1 MNKAQ
6 PPLLTATISNQSLGL
21 GLLALVLFIVG
32 NWHQAIIGFDSRF
45 VVFAQEMLR
54 HGPSFFPTTY
64 GQTYADYLATS
75 TLLTWLL
82 SLPFGEVSS
91 LTAWLPT
98 SIASAVIVML
108 VYRLT
113 APYSTRWGLL
123 SIAMLLLSSTF
134 ISETRAVSLDQ
145 MLAAIAL
152 TVFYLGY
159 AHDHFGAAKRL
170 HWLFL
175 LLILGFAVRGPIG
188 LVIPTGVL
196 CSYYLINRQW
206 RQLFT
211 FGFIALAVLA
221 ACVGLL
227 LLLAKLSG
235 GEDFMQDVIRM
246 QFLGRMDGTEGSS
259 GVLYYFTSSMGNYAL
274 AYPLA
279 VLVLLA
285 VAINGR
291 RAPDPA
297 LKLVLYCAAAGLL
310 VMLGLSVPQA
320 KKARYILPMLPM
332 AAIIA
337 AYPFQVSQ
345 GRLFAWLR
353 GLMLGIWTLLPAL
366 LVIGL
371 VVARK
376 RYPAQLDNLGLV
388 FGVLGVLQ
396 VVSLMSL
403 FNVRLRPLGSALAAV
418 LALWS
423 TYIVVVEPLERTLYD
438 TRTFSL
444 GVKEQIMQQPAPV
457 VLHGLG
463 KDAKAIKFMVNFNCD
478 KVPLFTQSAADL
490 APLQGPAWL
499 VMSAQ
504 DFEKLQDPRLRS
516 ITPTLTGEFDKD
528 PYVLLHLEKVSAP

>member
-6 PPLLTATISNQSLGL
+6 PPLLTATIRNQSLGL

-64 GQTYADYLATS
+64 GQPYADYLATS

-403 FNVRLRPLGSALAAV
+403 FNARLRPLGSALAAV

>member
-6 PPLLTATISNQSLGL
+6 PPLLTATIRNQSLGL

-64 GQTYADYLATS
+64 GQPYADYLATS

-196 CSYYLINRQW
+196 YSYYLINRQW

-279 VLVLLA
+279 LLVLLA
-285 VAINGR
+285 VAIGGR

-396 VVSLMSL
+396 VVSLLSL
-403 FNVRLRPLGSALAAV
+403 FNARLRPLGSALAAV

-444 GVKEQIMQQPAPV
+444 GVKAQIMQQPAPV

-516 ITPTLTGEFDKD
+516 ITPTLIGEFDKD
-528 PYVLLHLEKVSAP
+528 PYVLLHLEKISAP

>member
-1 MNKAQ
+1 VNKAQ
-6 PPLLTATISNQSLGL
+6 PPLLTATLRNQSLGL
-21 GLLALVLFIVG
+21 GLLALALFIVG

-64 GQTYADYLATS
+64 GQPYADYLATS

-98 SIASAVIVML
+98 SIASAVIVIL

-145 MLAAIAL
+145 MLAAITL

-279 VLVLLA
+279 LLVLLA
-285 VAINGR
+285 VASGGR

-366 LVIGL
+366 LVVGL

-396 VVSLMSL
+396 VASLLSL
-403 FNVRLRPLGSALAAV
+403 LKARLRPLGSALAAV

-423 TYIVVVEPLERTLYD
+423 TYIVVVEPLVRTLYD

-444 GVKEQIMQQPAPV
+444 GVKAQIMQQPAPV

>member
-1 MNKAQ
+1 MNKAY
-6 PPLLTATISNQSLGL
+6 PPLLTATIRHQSLGL
-21 GLLALVLFIVG
+21 GLLALVLFIAG

-64 GQTYADYLATS
+64 GQPYADYLATS
-75 TLLTWLL
+75 TVLTWLF
-82 SLPFGEVSS
+82 SLPLGQVTS

-98 SIASAVIVML
+98 AIASALIVML

-113 APYSTRWGLL
+113 APYSVRWGLL

-145 MLAAIAL
+145 MLAAVAL
-152 TVFYLGY
+152 AVFYLGY
-159 AHDHFGAAKRL
+159 AHDHFASPKRL

-175 LLILGFAVRGPIG
+175 LLIVGFAIRGPIG

-196 CSYYLINRQW
+196 CSYYLLNRQW

-211 FGFIALAVLA
+211 FGLIALALLA

-259 GVLYYFTSSMGNYAL
+259 GALYYFTSSLGNYAL

-279 VLVLLA
+279 LLVLVA
-285 VAINGR
+285 VAVGGR
-291 RAPDPA
+291 RTPDPA
-297 LKLVLYCAAAGLL
+297 LQLVLYCAAAGLL

-332 AAIIA
+332 AAILA
-337 AYPFQVSQ
+337 AYPFQVTQ
-345 GRLFAWLR
+345 GRLFAGLR
-353 GLMLGIWTLLPAL
+353 ALMLGIWTLMPAL
-366 LVIGL
+366 LAVGL
-371 VVARK
+371 VVARR
-376 RYPAQLDNLGLV
+376 RYAEQLGNLGV
-388 FGVLGVLQ
+388 IFGVLGVLQ
-396 VVSLMSL
+396 VLTLLAV
-403 FNVRLRPLGSALAAV
+403 FNVRIRATGPAFAAV
-418 LALWS
+418 LALWT
-423 TYIVVVEPLERTLYD
+423 TYIVVVEPLERALYD
-438 TRTFSL
+438 TRTFTL
-444 GVKEQIMQQPAPV
+444 AVKDQITQQPAPV

-478 KVPLFTQSAADL
+478 KVPLFTHSSADL

-504 DFEKLQDPRLRS
+504 DFENLQDPRLKS
-516 ITPTLTGEFDKD
+516 VTPTLTGEFDKD
-528 PYVLLHLEKVSAP
+528 PYVLLHLGKTPAP

>member
-1 MNKAQ
+1 MNKAY
-6 PPLLTATISNQSLGL
+6 PPLLTATIRHQSLGL
-21 GLLALVLFIVG
+21 GLLALVLFIAG

-64 GQTYADYLATS
+64 GQPYADYLATS
-75 TLLTWLL
+75 TVLTWLF
-82 SLPFGEVSS
+82 SLPLGQVTS

-98 SIASAVIVML
+98 AIASALIVML

-113 APYSTRWGLL
+113 APYSVRWGLL

-145 MLAAIAL
+145 MLAAVAL
-152 TVFYLGY
+152 AVFYLGY
-159 AHDHFGAAKRL
+159 AHDHFASPKRL

-175 LLILGFAVRGPIG
+175 LLIIGFAIRGPIG

-196 CSYYLINRQW
+196 CSYYLLNRQW

-211 FGFIALAVLA
+211 FGLIALALLA

-259 GVLYYFTSSMGNYAL
+259 GALYYFTSSLGNYAL

-279 VLVLLA
+279 LLVLVA
-285 VAINGR
+285 VAVGGR
-291 RAPDPA
+291 RTPDPA
-297 LKLVLYCAAAGLL
+297 LQLVLYCAAAGLL

-332 AAIIA
+332 AAILA
-337 AYPFQVSQ
+337 AYPFQVTQ
-345 GRLFAWLR
+345 GRLFAGLR
-353 GLMLGIWTLLPAL
+353 ALMLGIWTLMPAL
-366 LVIGL
+366 LAVGL
-371 VVARK
+371 VVARR
-376 RYPAQLDNLGLV
+376 RYAEQLGNLGV
-388 FGVLGVLQ
+388 IFGVLGVLQ
-396 VVSLMSL
+396 ALALLAV
-403 FNVRLRPLGSALAAV
+403 FNVRIRATGPAFAAV
-418 LALWS
+418 LALWT
-423 TYIVVVEPLERTLYD
+423 TYIVVVEPLERALYD
-438 TRTFSL
+438 TRTFTL
-444 GVKEQIMQQPAPV
+444 AVKDQITQQPAPV

-478 KVPLFTQSAADL
+478 KVPLFTHSSADL

-504 DFEKLQDPRLRS
+504 DFENLQDPRLKS
-516 ITPTLTGEFDKD
+516 VTPTLTGEFDKD
-528 PYVLLHLEKVSAP
+528 PYVLLHLGKTPAP

>member
-6 PPLLTATISNQSLGL
+6 PPLQNATIRYQSLGL

-45 VVFAQEMLR
+45 VLFAQEMLR

-64 GQTYADYLATS
+64 GQPYADYLATS

-82 SLPFGEVSS
+82 SVPLGQVNSF
-91 LTAWLPT
+91 TAWLPT
-98 SIASAVIVML
+98 AVASAVIVIL
-108 VYRLT
+108 VFRLT
-113 APYSTRWGLL
+113 APYSPRWGVL

-145 MLAAIAL
+145 MLAAVAL
-152 TVFYLGY
+152 AVFYLGY

-175 LLILGFAVRGPIG
+175 LLILGFAIRGPIG

-206 RQLFT
+206 RQLFS
-211 FGFIALAVLA
+211 FGLLALALLG

-235 GEDFMQDVIRM
+235 GEVFMQDVIRM

-274 AYPLA
+274 AYPVALL
-279 VLVLLA
+279 VLV
-285 VAINGR
+285 AIAAGGR

-310 VMLGLSVPQA
+310 VMVGLSVPQA

-337 AYPFQVSQ
+337 AYPFQVTQ

-353 GLMLGIWTLLPAL
+353 GLMLGIWTLLPTL
-366 LVIGL
+366 LIIGL
-371 VVARK
+371 VAARK
-376 RYPAQLDNLGLV
+376 RYPAELESLGAMFAL
-388 FGVLGVLQ
+388 LGVLQ
-396 VVSLMSL
+396 VLAL
-403 FNVRLRPLGSALAAV
+403 LALAKARLRAFGPALAAV
-418 LALWS
+418 LAIWA
-423 TYIVVVEPLERTLYD
+423 TYIVVVEPLERSLYD
-438 TRTFSL
+438 TRTFSVA
-444 GVKEQIMQQPAPV
+444 VKTRILQQPAPV

-463 KDAKAIKFMVNFNCD
+463 KDAKAIKFMVNFDCD
-478 KVPLFTQSAADL
+478 KVPLFTQSPAEL
-490 APLQGPAWL
+490 ALIQAPAWL
-499 VMSAQ
+499 VMSQA
-504 DFEKLQDPRLRS
+504 DFENLTEPRLRS
-516 ITPTLTGEFDKD
+516 ITPTLTGAFDKN
-528 PYVLLHLEKVSAP
+528 PYVLLHLEKTSSP